1 MRRYLVLK
9 AVGTTLIIGIFFV
22 AYLHLLHYPPYPVTV
37 MASTALDR
45 LLPFQPQALFLYLSL
60 WLYVGAGP
68 GLQLRLA
75 ELVSYAAWSV
85 MLCVAGLAIF
95 HFWPTQVPASG
106 LDLSRY
112 FGFAMLQGIDA
123 AGNAC
128 PSMHVAFASFTAVR
142 IDRCCARSARPG
154 SCGQETSPG
163 HRRSC
168 CRPWRSSNT
177 SSSTSAQG
185 WCSGPCSRRRRCA
198 GDWRCRSCAVPPS
211 RGRGQCRD
219 RRCLN
224 RLDRSAGG
232 SGSGK
237 ADGRAAQFGIGAAF

>member
-37 MASTALDR
+37 MPSTALDR

-68 GLQLRLA
+68 GLQLRLS

-142 IDRCCARSARPG
+142 IDQVLRAIGAPRLLRAGNVAWASAIMLSTLAIKQHVVLDVGAGLVLGTLFAVASLRWGLAMPKLRRP
-154 SCGQETSPG
+154 
-163 HRRSC
+163 
-168 CRPWRSSNT
+168 
-177 SSSTSAQG
+177 
-185 WCSGPCSRRRRCA
+185 
-198 GDWRCRSCAVPPS
+198 AVPGPAV
-211 RGRGQCRD
+211 
-219 RRCLN
+219 N
-224 RLDRSAGG
+224 AGTG
-232 SGSGK
+232 D
-237 ADGRAAQFGIGAAF
+237 A